1 MKNHI
6 FNLCRG
12 KDVLQIGVLGDIDNY
27 IKNNK
32 LEDWDFS
39 NIKKVAKTAAGV
51 DINKE
56 GLEKAIKIGIT
67 DIKFGDAENLDLN
80 KKFDV
85 IYAGDLI
92 EHLNNIGKFLESC
105 KKHMKQDSI
114 LVLTTPSPYSLN
126 MIIRSFFKSAAK
138 GIFNE
143 HTVLLHEKNLK
154 ELLRRFSFE
163 INTIKYY
170 TTPDKRTIFSR
181 IGNILMKIAS
191 FYNSEFNQNYILIAS
206 LENKNN

>member
-114 LVLTTPSPYSLN
+114 LILTTPSPYSLN
-126 MIIRSFFKSAAK
+126 MVIRSFFKSTAK

-154 ELLRRFSFE
+154 ELLRRFEFQ
-163 INTIKYY
+163 ITAIKYY
-170 TTPDKRTIFSR
+170 TSADNRTFMSR
-181 IGNILMKIAS
+181 IGNIILKIAGS
-191 FYNSEFNQNYILIAS
+191 YNEEFHQNMLIIA
-206 LENKNN
+206 KV